1 MFAPDS
7 RRLRGAAALA
17 AAAVLA
23 AAGCSTTIWP
33 SRAPAPDAA
42 DTPYQR
48 AARTSS
54 LEVPPDLS
62 RSRIQ
67 DAYPVP
73 GAKPRDTVLPT
84 VEGMHIESEGRL
96 RWLAAEASPDE
107 LWPAIRDFWRRQGF
121 ALELD
126 DARVGVMETG
136 WAEERV
142 DLPVGGVRKML
153 ERFKRF
159 AYTYGVRD
167 RFRTRVERGA
177 EPGVTEIHVT
187 HTGAQEE
194 VRGDSYAWA
203 PRPSDPTLE
212 AEMLGRLMH
221 FLARGEA
228 PAGEAAVAGAGAG
241 AGAAAAEPRAK
252 VADDPAG
259 GKHIRLD
266 EGFDRSWRLVR
277 RALDRAGFTVTDLD
291 RSRGFFLVRYIDADA
306 SAEEKRS
313 WLGRLAF
320 WRDRSKKE
328 LPEDVEFRVV
338 LERGD
343 GPPTRVVVRSPE
355 GAPDTGESAA
365 RILTVLAENIE

>member
-7 RRLRGAAALA
+7 RRLRGAAAAAL

-23 AAGCSTTIWP
+23 AAGCARFGP
-33 SRAPAPDAA
+33 PRAPEAAAP

-48 AARTSS
+48 DNRTAS

-62 RSRIQ
+62 RSGIR

-73 GAKPRDTVLPT
+73 GAKPRETVLPG
-84 VEGMHIESEGRL
+84 VEGMRIERDGRL
-96 RWLAAEASPDE
+96 RWLVAEGEPAE

-121 ALELD
+121 ALEVD
-126 DARVGVMETG
+126 DAKVGVMETG

-142 DLPVGGVRKML
+142 QLPVGGVRKML

-177 EPGVTEIHVT
+177 EPGVTEVYVT

-228 PAGEAAVAGAGAG
+228 PAGEAAVAA

-252 VADDPAG
+252 VADNPAG
-259 GKHIRLD
+259 GKQIRLD
-266 EGFDRSWRLVR
+266 ANFDRSWRLVR

-306 SAEEKRS
+306 PDAKKRS

-320 WRDRSKKE
+320 WRDPNKKD
-328 LPEDVEFRVV
+328 LPENVAFRVV
-338 LERGD
+338 LEHGD
-343 GPPTRVVVRSPE
+343 GPPTRVVVQSPE